1 MNWIIV
7 DMWLAGSTVVG
18 IALLVLAHLTETVP
32 DVQHRTREAP
42 VMMQQEIAL
51 ASPSLKS

>member
-7 DMWLAGSTVVG
+7 DRWPVGSTVVG

-32 DVQHRTREAP
+32 DAQHQTREAP
-42 VMMQQEIAL
+42 VMMQQE
-51 ASPSLKS
+51 SLSLRHH

>member
-7 DMWLAGSTVVG
+7 DMWPVGSTVVG

-32 DVQHRTREAP
+32 DAQHQTREAA
-42 VMMQQEIAL
+42 VMMQQEIAFP
-51 ASPSLKS
+51 SPSLKS